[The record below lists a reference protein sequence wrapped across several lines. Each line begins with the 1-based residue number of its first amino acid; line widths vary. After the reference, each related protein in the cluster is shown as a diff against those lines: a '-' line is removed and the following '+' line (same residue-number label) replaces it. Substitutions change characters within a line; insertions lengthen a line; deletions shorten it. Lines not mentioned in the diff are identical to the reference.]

1 MKIQSGKSYLDRC
14 AKAGRVGPL
23 ETKLDKHTAM
33 GQYILRSI
41 STSDSEIESER
52 FMLDIE
58 AKSSFFSIRADTA
71 VFKEIF
77 YYEVTLKGDGK
88 AQIGWS

>member
-1 MKIQSGKSYLDRC
+1 
-14 AKAGRVGPL
+14 
-23 ETKLDKHTAM
+23 
-33 GQYILRSI
+33 LRSI

-88 AQIGWS
+88 A